1 MTLNG
6 LRFAHV
12 AFRVTDVE
20 RTIQWYRD
28 VLGAQVVCHV
38 EAVGPKPE
46 YYYAEFANGQMVEFF
61 PGATSA
67 PDSPADA
74 PGFAHLSLQVDSIEE
89 ALAHVT
95 AAGAELARP
104 YFEGRAGQRVFFL
117 ADPDGHQIEL
127 MELRRDSPIWRD

>member
-1 MTLNG
+1 MTLHG

-20 RTIQWYRD
+20 RTIRWYRD
-28 VLGAQVVCHV
+28 VLGAEVVAHV

-46 YYYAEFANGQMVEFF
+46 YYYAEFATGQMVEFF
-61 PGATSA
+61 TNARPG
-67 PDSPADA
+67 PDAPADA
-74 PGFAHLSLQVDSIEE
+74 PGFAHLSLLVDDIQE

-95 AAGAELARP
+95 AVGAEIARP
-104 YFEGRAGQRVFFL
+104 YFEGRAGQKVFFL
-117 ADPDGHQIEL
+117 ADPDGNQIEL

>member
-1 MTLNG
+1 VTLQG

-12 AFRVTDVE
+12 AFRVRDID

-28 VLGAQVVCHV
+28 VLGAEVVCHV

-61 PGATSA
+61 PHGQAGPELPGDAT
-67 PDSPADA
+67 
-74 PGFAHLSLQVDSIEE
+74 GFAHLSLLVDDIEA
-89 ALAHVT
+89 ALAHVEGV
-95 AAGAELARP
+95 GATISRP

-117 ADPDGHQIEL
+117 ADPDGNQIEL

>member
-1 MTLNG
+1 MTLSG

-12 AFRVTDVE
+12 AFRVSDID
-20 RTIQWYRD
+20 RTIAWYRD
-28 VLGAQVVCHV
+28 VLGAKVVAHV

-61 PGATSA
+61 THGQPA
-67 PDSPADA
+67 PEAPPDA
-74 PGFAHLSLQVDSIEE
+74 VGFAHLSLQVDDIEE
-89 ALAHVT
+89 ALAHINAV
-95 AAGAELARP
+95 GAIISRP
-104 YFEGRAGQRVFFL
+104 YFEGRAGQKVFFL

>member
-1 MTLNG
+1 MTLQG

-12 AFRVTDVE
+12 AFRVRDIDA
-20 RTIQWYRD
+20 TIRWYRD

-61 PGATSA
+61 PHATPG
-67 PDSPADA
+67 PDAAADA
-74 PGFAHLSLQVDSIEE
+74 PGFAHLSLLVDDIED
-89 ALAHVT
+89 ALAHVE
-95 AAGAELARP
+95 ASGATISRP
-104 YFEGRAGQRVFFL
+104 YFEGRAGQRVFFI
-117 ADPDGHQIEL
+117 ADPDGNQIEL